1 MDSMRL
7 VTNDELSLYKIL
19 PFNLHSEHGDKIF
32 SVGEVLTP
40 GKLTLLQHYDKL
52 YASNESSEMIS
63 SAPRGLKKTVMED
76 FDYDD
81 LDITKYKTPINKIS
95 LIEPETQIKVK
106 MYLDKVIDITKDF
119 GFDRAIPKYYT
130 LNEIILREITSN
142 VEDVTMS
149 SQIRFIGDYEV
160 CHPLNVAILSS
171 LMAKKLEF
179 DNDAIAEIVIGAF
192 LHDIGKT
199 QLDENLFIKTSLS
212 NSDIRKT
219 QEHTKIGYSML
230 KRVEL
235 PETICNIALQHHE
248 NNDGT
253 GYPIGL
259 SGDMICVPA
268 QIVNV
273 CNVYDN
279 LAFNKTPY
287 KLKNNREVLR
297 TLLELGTKRF
307 SAEMLYTFIHMFSYN
322 DTTDFEEM
330 KL

>member
-1 MDSMRL
+1 MRL
-7 VTNDELSLYKIL
+7 VSNEELGLYKIL
-19 PFNLHSEHGDKIF
+19 PFNLHSENGDKIF

-40 GKLTLLQHYDKL
+40 GKLSLLQHYDKL
-52 YASNESSEMIS
+52 YATDENKTNV
-63 SAPRGLKKTVMED
+63 ATPKNVKKKVMEE

-106 MYLDKVIDITKDF
+106 MYFDKVIDITKDF
-119 GFDRAIPKYYT
+119 GFERAIPKYFT
-130 LNEIILREITSN
+130 LNEIILRDIINNIT
-142 VEDVTMS
+142 DITMS
-149 SQIRFIGDYEV
+149 SQIRLLGDYEV

-171 LMAKKLEF
+171 IMAKKLEF
-179 DNDAIAEIVIGAF
+179 DNDVIAEIAIGAF

-199 QLDENLFIKTSLS
+199 QLDESLLNKVSLS
-212 NSDIRKT
+212 NADLRKY
-219 QEHTKIGYSML
+219 QDHTRIGYSML
-230 KRVEL
+230 KSLEL
-235 PETICNIALQHHE
+235 SDTICNIALQHHE

-253 GYPIGL
+253 GYPVGL
-259 SGDMICVPA
+259 SGDMICMAA

-279 LAFNKTPY
+279 LAFNKTHI

-297 TLLELGTKRF
+297 TLLEIGTKVF
-307 SAEMLYTFIHMFSYN
+307 SAETLYTFIHMFSYN
-322 DTTDFEEM
+322 DTVDFEEM

>member
-1 MDSMRL
+1 MNSMRL
-7 VTNDELSLYKIL
+7 VTNDELGLYKIL

-32 SVGEVLTP
+32 SLGEVLTP
-40 GKLTLLQHYDKL
+40 GKLSLLQHYDKL
-52 YASNESSEMIS
+52 YASDENNDIAS
-63 SAPRGLKKTVMED
+63 SAPKGLKKTVMED

-95 LIEPETQIKVK
+95 LIEADTQIKVK

-119 GFDRAIPKYYT
+119 GFERAIPKYYT
-130 LNEIILREITSN
+130 LNEIILREITEN
-142 VEDVTMS
+142 IEDVTMS

-179 DNDAIAEIVIGAF
+179 DSDVISEIVIGAF

-199 QLDENLFIKTSLS
+199 QIDEKFLSKTSPS
-212 NSDIRKT
+212 NSDIKRI

-230 KRVEL
+230 KSVDL

-253 GYPIGL
+253 GYPVGL

-279 LAFNKTPY
+279 LAFNKSSS
-287 KLKNNREVLR
+287 KLKNIREVLR
-297 TLLELGTKRF
+297 TMLELGTKRF

-322 DTTDFEEM
+322 DTVDFDEM

>member
-1 MDSMRL
+1 MRL
-7 VTNDELSLYKIL
+7 VTNDELGLYKIL

-40 GKLTLLQHYDKL
+40 GKLTMLQHYDKL
-52 YASNESSEMIS
+52 YASDESTDMTT
-63 SAPRGLKKTVMED
+63 SAPQGLKKTVMED
-76 FDYDD
+76 FDYED

-119 GFDRAIPKYYT
+119 GFERAIPKYYT
-130 LNEIILREITSN
+130 LNEIILREIINN
-142 VEDVTMS
+142 VNDVTMS

-171 LMAKKLEF
+171 LMAKKLEL
-179 DNDAIAEIVIGAF
+179 DNDTIAEIVIGAF

-199 QLDENLFIKTSLS
+199 QLDEKLFIKTTLS
-212 NSDIRKT
+212 NADIRKV

-230 KRVEL
+230 KNVEL
-235 PETICNIALQHHE
+235 PENICNIALQHHE

-253 GYPIGL
+253 GYPMGL

-279 LAFNKTPY
+279 LAFNKTSY

>member
-1 MDSMRL
+1 MRL
-7 VTNDELSLYKIL
+7 VTNDELGLYKIL

-40 GKLTLLQHYDKL
+40 GKLTLLQHYEKL
-52 YASNESSEMIS
+52 YASDENNETAAA
-63 SAPRGLKKTVMED
+63 APQGLKKTVMED
-76 FDYDD
+76 FDYED

-95 LIEPETQIKVK
+95 VIEPETQIKVK

-119 GFDRAIPKYYT
+119 GFERAIPKYYT
-130 LNEIILREITSN
+130 LNEIILREIIN
-142 VEDVTMS
+142 NINDVTMS

-171 LMAKKLEF
+171 LMAKKLEL
-179 DNDAIAEIVIGAF
+179 DNDTIAEIVIGAF

-199 QLDENLFIKTSLS
+199 QLDEKLFNKTSLS
-212 NSDIRKT
+212 NADIRKA

-230 KRVEL
+230 KSVEL
-235 PETICNIALQHHE
+235 PEAICNIALQHHE

-253 GYPIGL
+253 GYPMGL
-259 SGDMICVPA
+259 SGDMICIPA

-279 LAFNKTPY
+279 LAFNKTSY

-297 TLLELGTKRF
+297 TLLEFGTKRF

-322 DTTDFEEM
+322 DTVEFDEM